1 MQELIDING
10 FKKKAKTRYVINIVL
25 ISCLL
30 IFTVGGSITSLLLS
44 SLDYIPNLII
54 NIVVTVL
61 VAVFSIFYFL
71 NIFPVIRHYYSYYKN
86 MSGVSVDHR
95 RRMVYLKEV
104 DNKIIDNVTYRVV
117 QFVYNEGETE
127 YNENLFLLDTD
138 MNFTEGQAYK
148 LATYQN
154 VIISYEVL

>member
-1 MQELIDING
+1 
-10 FKKKAKTRYVINIVL
+10 
-25 ISCLL
+25 
-30 IFTVGGSITSLLLS
+30 
-44 SLDYIPNLII
+44 
-54 NIVVTVL
+54 
-61 VAVFSIFYFL
+61 
-71 NIFPVIRHYYSYYKN
+71 